1 MPPGHGPSNR
11 FPKCT
16 EDGKIVELAR
26 PIELAI
32 VGHGT
37 SNDQGTP
44 VVVEGGTNRGIDKTW
59 RATLLDANQREM
71 ADARIAGLEPD
82 AIEVLAPMA
91 AERIDNFARSVRF
104 TPPENTRLVIP
115 TAQPKV
121 EPIVLSVVRIGAVDQ
136 RGTHIVVAGGTN
148 RGIDRSWRAVV
159 LDPNQR
165 PLPNGEASFIRLDR
179 TRSELVVRMTVDEI
193 ASSGRAIRVTPPWRR
208 SMRSGLY
215 WSVSMF

>member
-16 EDGKIVELAR
+16 EGGKIVELAR

-37 SNDQGTP
+37 SNDHGTP

-121 EPIVLSVVRIGAVDQ
+121 EPISRRPTGQRRPAHRLGRPAVHH
-136 RGTHIVVAGGTN
+136 GLLVAHQL
-148 RGIDRSWRAVV
+148 SWRC
-159 LDPNQR
+159 R
-165 PLPNGEASFIRLDR
+165 
-179 TRSELVVRMTVDEI
+179 
-193 ASSGRAIRVTPPWRR
+193 
-208 SMRSGLY
+208 
-215 WSVSMF
+215 